1 MQQIIAQ
8 IIGVGGSAC
17 IIYCFQ
23 AKNSKNLFLLQLFGA
38 VLFCVYFGLLGAYV
52 GFTQNLLA
60 IGRNSLLIS
69 DKKWTSH
76 PAMLILLLLSFVVTG
91 ILTFDGFF
99 SVLPPVAMVVSTL
112 VMWTK
117 KGKAIRIGQFFG
129 VSPLWLTYN
138 VSVFSISGIVTE
150 SFVLLSVVVSV
161 LRFGLK
167 GFDTAP
173 TAEQA

>member
-8 IIGVGGSAC
+8 IIGIFGSAF

-23 AKNSKNLFLLQLFGA
+23 SKNSKNLFLFQLIGA
-38 VLFCVYFGLLGAYV
+38 ALFCIHFGLLGAYV

-60 IGRNSLLIS
+60 TGRNSLLIS
-69 DKKWTSH
+69 GKKWASH
-76 PAMLILLLLSFVVTG
+76 PAMLILLLLSYTVTG
-91 ILTFDGFF
+91 FFTFDGFF
-99 SVLPPVAMVVSTL
+99 SMLPPAAMVISTL

-117 KGKAIRIGQFFG
+117 KGKAIRIVQFLG
-129 VSPLWLTYN
+129 VSPLWLIYN
-138 VSVFSISGIVTE
+138 ISVFSISGIVTE

-161 LRFGLK
+161 LRFGFK

-173 TAEQA
+173 TAEKA